1 MRQQSCCND
10 PLTNKHHLVTL
21 IKIHITSSILPCQPR
36 DQTRKHTMILSEC
49 HLADLISL
57 YVGIDAMLVMNYS
70 NSPSNDI
77 WGRGHAQH
85 LPPTNCKQNCKSAQD
100 SHQFSSP
107 SQKTVS
113 ALQRGALFTTVFPQ
127 LLLPQCIHTMFKAD
141 SLSAPGAVC
150 ISHAL
155 CRSGQ
160 SDHLLR
166 TGVEPAT
173 HSLLAIRANLLSFL
187 K

>member
-1 MRQQSCCND
+1 
-10 PLTNKHHLVTL
+10 
-21 IKIHITSSILPCQPR
+21 
-36 DQTRKHTMILSEC
+36 MILSEC

-107 SQKTVS
+107 SQKTVI
-113 ALQRGALFTTVFPQ
+113 ALQRGALLTTVFPQ

-141 SLSAPGAVC
+141 SLSVPTK
-150 ISHAL
+150 ISRL
-155 CRSGQ
+155 QKINCFRGIQFLPIFPSTSGLH
-160 SDHLLR
+160 STGPRHLYLIL
-166 TGVEPAT
+166 
-173 HSLLAIRANLLSFL
+173 HSQASTL
-187 K
+187 